1 MRALAAFLALSLAA
15 VATGQRPVT
24 GALRGGVTYVEASSL
39 SVALGHVVTA
49 DGGTL
54 TWRGGEGVAT
64 FFAGSA
70 DALLQRPGDG
80 GPSEWALSAPVV
92 LERGAAGA
100 APGPAGWLLPL
111 DAVQLLGVAA
121 EERPGGAVLIGP
133 GGEEL
138 VVAVPAPPAVSGG
151 GSDWEPVALGA
162 ASGLRFFAA
171 DQSLLLLD
179 LDLLPLAYPDAMTAV
194 DEAAARAGSDNALL
208 LVAASLS
215 PTELDTTISFAQDGR
230 ELTVRAPYRVH
241 VFRGDP
247 SALAPGAEV
256 AAVVLLPATFSLYRP
271 LTVSWA
277 GVEATVTLRR

>member
-39 SVALGHVVTA
+39 SVALGHVVIA

-80 GPSEWALSAPVV
+80 GPSEWALSAPVE
-92 LERGAAGA
+92 LERGAARAAPAPAGSLLPLDPAQLLAAAADDAPGA
-100 APGPAGWLLPL
+100 GPGPAGWLLPL

-241 VFRGDP
+241 VFR
-247 SALAPGAEV
+247 
-256 AAVVLLPATFSLYRP
+256 
-271 LTVSWA
+271 
-277 GVEATVTLRR
+277 